1 MNHLEKCVQRLI
13 CIVWKISEMQF
24 VNKVKM
30 AYENF
35 VLLLKELFSKVNF
48 TQAPQENVQQ
58 GHQPEAWEA

>member
-1 MNHLEKCVQRLI
+1 
-13 CIVWKISEMQF
+13 MQF

-58 GHQPEAWEA
+58 GHQPEA